1 MVTNLDNDYWTRL
14 SNPLDTFVQ
23 FVRHVCPIRWTSLSN
38 SLDKLIQVVGHA
50 YPSRWTRLSKSLDT
64 LEEGSIS
71 YCLRMHR

>member
-14 SNPLDTFVQ
+14 SNLLDTFVQ
-23 FVRHVCPIRWTSLSN
+23 FVRHVCPILWTRLSN
-38 SLDKLIQVVGHA
+38 PLDTFVQFVGHA